1 MVESGNKEEH
11 NNSYNAQLI
20 TYPELSLDFDT
31 MWSFLY
37 K

>member
-11 NNSYNAQLI
+11 NSYTAQLI